1 MRDSTPLS
9 RRHFLRLLGGA
20 AASAGVLSGAAPL
33 AMACSPSGDAT
44 GAGRRTLG
52 PIGIQLYTVR
62 ALMDRD
68 VDGTLDALARIG
80 YAEVEP
86 AGLHGK
92 TPREMRAILD
102 RHGLSA
108 PSSHIT
114 MQDIRERWPA
124 ALDDAHVLGQR
135 YIVCP
140 WIDESDRTPDGYRR
154 VAAELNRAGE
164 LARREGVQLAYHNH
178 AYEFAPIAGGIVPYD
193 LLLAECDPSLVRME
207 LDLYWIVKAGGD
219 PLAYFARHPGRFPLV
234 HAKDISA
241 AGAMVD
247 VGKGTIDFRAIFAR
261 TKEAGIEH
269 CFVEHD
275 DPPSPLDD
283 ARESYQYLRHLTF

>member
-1 MRDSTPLS
+1 MRDTCALS

-20 AASAGVLSGAAPL
+20 AASVGMLSGTAPL
-33 AMACSPSGDAT
+33 AMACSSPLEEKGQ
-44 GAGRRTLG
+44 RTLG

-62 ALMDRD
+62 TLMDRD
-68 VDGTLDALARIG
+68 VEGTLAALARIG
-80 YAEVEP
+80 YAEVEL

-92 TPREMRAILD
+92 TAREMRAILD
-102 RHGLSA
+102 RHGLKC
-108 PSSHIT
+108 PSSHIS

-124 ALDDAHVLGQR
+124 ALDDAHALGQR

-164 LARREGVQLAYHNH
+164 TALKSGVQLAYHNH
-178 AYEFAPIAGGIVPYD
+178 DYEFAPIAGGIVPYD

-219 PLAYFARHPGRFPLV
+219 PLTYFASHPGRFPLV
-234 HAKDISA
+234 HAKDITA
-241 AGAMVD
+241 TGQMVD

-261 TKEAGIEH
+261 TSEAGIAH
-269 CFVEHD
+269 VFVEHD

-283 ARESYQYLRHLTF
+283 VRESYEYLRHLRY